1 MLRFIALV
9 CLTVC
14 VFADGK
20 YDYSTYKKDDYYHK
34 WYDRMYD
41 FGNIGGGISGISVGS
56 GIGGGIGG
64 ISVGNGVGEGIS
76 GISPGSGLVA
86 LLSEPILEE
95 IFSEDSTPFYLE
107 SEVDQLLHLP
117 LLLQPPDVMPPT
129 LLLPPLD
136 KMPPLLLLP
145 LLDRMPLPLLLPPLD
160 KMPPPLLLLPLLDR
174 LQLWLP
180 PRPLPLLLPHLISLG
195 STAPSHTV
203 VNTSTA
209 THHITMGSHI
219 STTVFPF
226 ITLTLSNLLDL
237 VDLLPPQ
244 LKLPL
249 FLLEPPLEV

>member
-9 CLTVC
+9 CFTVC

-20 YDYSTYKKDDYYHK
+20 YDYSTYKKDDYNHK
-34 WYDRMYD
+34 WYNRMYD

-56 GIGGGIGG
+56 GTGRGIGS

-76 GISPGSGLVA
+76 GISPGSGFGGITFGTNFGGNLFGGFNSVLFGIRSGSA
-86 LLSEPILEE
+86 AASAAAAAAARRDAADAAAAAAAAVGQNAAAAA
-95 IFSEDSTPFYLE
+95 SAAAGQNAAAAAAAAVGQTA
-107 SEVDQLLHLP
+107 VG
-117 LLLQPPDVMPPT
+117 
-129 LLLPPLD
+129 
-136 KMPPLLLLP
+136 
-145 LLDRMPLPLLLPPLD
+145 
-160 KMPPPLLLLPLLDR
+160 
-174 LQLWLP
+174 LP

-244 LKLPL
+244 LELPL